1 MSRGTGVPWTQ
12 LSLDPSAP
20 WLTFAGRERKRKS
33 ATLVG
38 MTASLVCA
46 ACGVGGVDGLEWG
59 TVSGEMKNLC
69 VVLVGTRNPLNV
81 GAVAR
86 AMSNFGAMELRTV
99 RPYEKAWREAKSA
112 VGAGELLARA
122 KEFTNLAEAVADCS
136 LVVGTT
142 AVGNR
147 EMKHPLRGLEEG
159 ARLIGKRMASGR
171 VAVLFGSEKWG
182 LSNEDL
188 SYCHW
193 LMRIP
198 TRVEH
203 RSMNLGQAA
212 AVVMYELG
220 RKGSRGGR
228 GGRGGK
234 GGKGEEGL
242 IEGVRLKANA
252 SAGRQEFAEMETVE
266 RVGEALLE
274 ALRKSGYIAARGEA
288 TAEEKLRRMLRR
300 FSMEAADAEV
310 LLGMLRKI
318 LWKLERE

>member
-1 MSRGTGVPWTQ
+1 
-12 LSLDPSAP
+12 
-20 WLTFAGRERKRKS
+20 
-33 ATLVG
+33 
-38 MTASLVCA
+38 
-46 ACGVGGVDGLEWG
+46 
-59 TVSGEMKNLC
+59 MKNLC

-86 AMSNFGAMELRTV
+86 AMSNFGAMELRAV

-122 KEFTNLAEAVADCS
+122 KEFADLAAAVADCS

-142 AVGNR
+142 AVGSR
-147 EMKHPLRGLEEG
+147 EMKHPLRGLEDG
-159 ARLIGKRMASGR
+159 ARLIGKRMETGR

-198 TRVEH
+198 TRAEH

-212 AVVMYELG
+212 AVVIYELG
-220 RKGSRGGR
+220 RAERERTDNAETQRAQRRGEKTAPLKPNLRLRSGQAGAAPRKG
-228 GGRGGK
+228 K
-234 GGKGEEGL
+234 KE
-242 IEGVRLKANA
+242 
-252 SAGRQEFAEMETVE
+252 EFAEMETVE
-266 RVGEALLE
+266 RIGEALLE
-274 ALRKSGYIAARGEA
+274 ALRKSGYVAARGEA

-300 FSMEAADAEV
+300 FSMQAADAEV
-310 LLGMLRKI
+310 LLGMVRKI
-318 LWKLERE
+318 LWKLEQ

>member
-1 MSRGTGVPWTQ
+1 
-12 LSLDPSAP
+12 
-20 WLTFAGRERKRKS
+20 
-33 ATLVG
+33 
-38 MTASLVCA
+38 
-46 ACGVGGVDGLEWG
+46 
-59 TVSGEMKNLC
+59 MKNLC

-86 AMSNFGAMELRTV
+86 AMSNFGAMELRAV

-122 KEFTNLAEAVADCS
+122 KEFASLAEAVADCS

-147 EMKHPLRGLEEG
+147 EIKHPLRPLEEA
-159 ARLIGKRMASGR
+159 ARLIEKRMETGR

-220 RKGSRGGR
+220 RRDRTNAEGAERSQRTLRRAEKTAPLKPSPSASLRTKGAAPMRGM
-228 GGRGGK
+228 K
-234 GGKGEEGL
+234 E
-242 IEGVRLKANA
+242 
-252 SAGRQEFAEMETVE
+252 EFAEMETVE
-266 RVGEALLE
+266 RIGEALLE
-274 ALRKSGYIAARGEA
+274 ALRKSGYIAGRGEA
-288 TAEEKLRRMLRR
+288 KAEEKLRRMLRR

-310 LLGMLRKI
+310 LLGMVRKI
-318 LWKLERE
+318 LWKLEQE

>member
-1 MSRGTGVPWTQ
+1 MADVSDKV
-12 LSLDPSAP
+12 
-20 WLTFAGRERKRKS
+20 
-33 ATLVG
+33 V
-38 MTASLVCA
+38 
-46 ACGVGGVDGLEWG
+46 
-59 TVSGEMKNLC
+59 VSGEMKNLC

-86 AMSNFGAMELRTV
+86 AMSNFGAMELRAV

-122 KEFTNLAEAVADCS
+122 KEFAGLAEAVADCS

-159 ARLIGKRMASGR
+159 ARLIGNRMKTGR

-220 RKGSRGGR
+220 RRERITTEDAESPQRTQRRGR
-228 GGRGGK
+228 K
-234 GGKGEEGL
+234 TTPLKTTL
-242 IEGVRLKANA
+242 RLC
-252 SAGRQEFAEMETVE
+252 SGQAGAAPRKETKEKFAEMETVE
-266 RVGEALLE
+266 RIGEALLE
-274 ALRKSGYIAARGEA
+274 ALRKSGYIAARSEA

-300 FSMEAADAEV
+300 FSLEAADAEV
-310 LLGMLRKI
+310 LLGMVRKI
-318 LWKLERE
+318 LWKLEQE

>member
-1 MSRGTGVPWTQ
+1 
-12 LSLDPSAP
+12 
-20 WLTFAGRERKRKS
+20 
-33 ATLVG
+33 
-38 MTASLVCA
+38 
-46 ACGVGGVDGLEWG
+46 
-59 TVSGEMKNLC
+59 MKNLC

-86 AMSNFGAMELRTV
+86 AMSNFGAMELRAV

-122 KEFTNLAEAVADCS
+122 KEFADLAEAVADCS

-159 ARLIGKRMASGR
+159 ARLIGKRMEAGR

-220 RKGSRGGR
+220 RRGS
-228 GGRGGK
+228 K
-234 GGKGEEGL
+234 GGKGSKGKEKL
-242 IEGVRLKANA
+242 IENDRLKVIAT
-252 SAGRQEFAEMETVE
+252 SKKEEFAEMETVE
-266 RVGEALLE
+266 WIGEALLE

-310 LLGMLRKI
+310 LLGMVRKI
-318 LWKLERE
+318 LWKLEQK

>member
-1 MSRGTGVPWTQ
+1 
-12 LSLDPSAP
+12 
-20 WLTFAGRERKRKS
+20 
-33 ATLVG
+33 
-38 MTASLVCA
+38 
-46 ACGVGGVDGLEWG
+46 
-59 TVSGEMKNLC
+59 
-69 VVLVGTRNPLNV
+69 
-81 GAVAR
+81 
-86 AMSNFGAMELRTV
+86 MSNFGAMELRAV

-122 KEFTNLAEAVADCS
+122 KEFATLAEAVADCS

-147 EMKHPLRGLEEG
+147 EMKHPLRGLEEA
-159 ARLIGKRMASGR
+159 ARLIGKRMETGR

-203 RSMNLGQAA
+203 RSMNLGQAT

-220 RKGSRGGR
+220 RRDRTNAEGAERSQRTLRRAEKTALLRRAQTARTFKTEGPSASLRTKDAAPRRGM
-228 GGRGGK
+228 K
-234 GGKGEEGL
+234 E
-242 IEGVRLKANA
+242 
-252 SAGRQEFAEMETVE
+252 EFAEMETVE
-266 RVGEALLE
+266 RIGEALLE

-288 TAEEKLRRMLRR
+288 KAEEKLRRMLRR

-310 LLGMLRKI
+310 LLGMVRKI
-318 LWKLERE
+318 LWKLEQK

>member
-1 MSRGTGVPWTQ
+1 
-12 LSLDPSAP
+12 
-20 WLTFAGRERKRKS
+20 
-33 ATLVG
+33 
-38 MTASLVCA
+38 
-46 ACGVGGVDGLEWG
+46 
-59 TVSGEMKNLC
+59 MKNLC

-86 AMSNFGAMELRTV
+86 AMSNFGAMELRAV

-112 VGAGELLARA
+112 VGAGELLAQA
-122 KEFTNLAEAVADCS
+122 KEFPTLAEAVADCA

-147 EMKHPLRGLEEG
+147 EMKHPLRGLEEA
-159 ARLIGKRMASGR
+159 ARLIGKRMETGR

-220 RKGSRGGR
+220 RTERTNAEAAERSQRARRRREKPAPSKAEGAAPKRGIA
-228 GGRGGK
+228 
-234 GGKGEEGL
+234 E
-242 IEGVRLKANA
+242 
-252 SAGRQEFAEMETVE
+252 EFAEMETVE
-266 RVGEALLE
+266 RIGEALLE
-274 ALRKSGYIAARGEA
+274 ALRKSGYIAPRGEA
-288 TAEEKLRRMLRR
+288 KAEEKLRRMLRR

-310 LLGMLRKI
+310 LLGMVRKI
-318 LWKLERE
+318 LWKLEQE

>member
-1 MSRGTGVPWTQ
+1 MSE
-12 LSLDPSAP
+12 L
-20 WLTFAGRERKRKS
+20 
-33 ATLVG
+33 
-38 MTASLVCA
+38 
-46 ACGVGGVDGLEWG
+46 
-59 TVSGEMKNLC
+59 KNFV

-86 AMSNFGAMELRTV
+86 AMSNFGAMELRAV

-112 VGAGELLARA
+112 VGAGEWLARA
-122 KEFTNLAEAVADCS
+122 KEFAGLAEAVADCS

-147 EMKHPLRGLEEG
+147 EMKHPLRGLQDG
-159 ARLIGKRMASGR
+159 ARLIGKRMKTGR

-220 RKGSRGGR
+220 GRGRITTEDAEGAQRTQSRGEKTAPLKTKGAAP
-228 GGRGGK
+228 RGGK
-234 GGKGEEGL
+234 K
-242 IEGVRLKANA
+242 K
-252 SAGRQEFAEMETVE
+252 EFVEMETVE
-266 RVGEALLE
+266 RIGEALLE
-274 ALRKSGYIAARGEA
+274 ALRKSGYIAARGEP

-310 LLGMLRKI
+310 LLGMVRKI
-318 LWKLERE
+318 LWKLGQK

>member
-1 MSRGTGVPWTQ
+1 MLGCSQVEIAEKWCVWCWRRGWNRLRG
-12 LSLDPSAP
+12 
-20 WLTFAGRERKRKS
+20 
-33 ATLVG
+33 
-38 MTASLVCA
+38 
-46 ACGVGGVDGLEWG
+46 
-59 TVSGEMKNLC
+59 VSGEVKNLV

-86 AMSNFGAMELRTV
+86 AMSNFGAMELRLV
-99 RPYEKAWREAKSA
+99 QPYEKAWREAKSA
-112 VGAGELLARA
+112 VGAAELLARA
-122 KEFTNLAEAVADCS
+122 KEFANLAEAVADCS

-147 EMKHPLRGLEEG
+147 EMKHSLRGLDEG
-159 ARLIGKRMASGR
+159 ARLIGKRMETGR

-212 AVVMYELG
+212 AVVMYEI
-220 RKGSRGGR
+220 
-228 GGRGGK
+228 GGK
-234 GGKGEEGL
+234 GGKGEAKSSE
-242 IEGVRLKANA
+242 IVRLNAIARGKKA
-252 SAGRQEFAEMETVE
+252 EFAEMETVE
-266 RVGEALLE
+266 RIGEALLE

-288 TAEEKLRRMLRR
+288 KAEEKLRRMLRR

-310 LLGMLRKI
+310 LLGMVRKI
-318 LWKLERE
+318 LWKLEQK

>member
-1 MSRGTGVPWTQ
+1 
-12 LSLDPSAP
+12 
-20 WLTFAGRERKRKS
+20 
-33 ATLVG
+33 
-38 MTASLVCA
+38 
-46 ACGVGGVDGLEWG
+46 
-59 TVSGEMKNLC
+59 VSGETKNLC

-86 AMSNFGAMELRTV
+86 AMSNFGAMELRAV

-122 KEFTNLAEAVADCS
+122 KEFANLAEAVADCS

-147 EMKHPLRGLEEG
+147 EMKHPLRGLDEG
-159 ARLIGKRMASGR
+159 ARLIGKRMETGR

-198 TRVEH
+198 TRAEH

-220 RKGSRGGR
+220 RKDRTNAEGAEKTQNTLRRGEKSKRAG
-228 GGRGGK
+228 
-234 GGKGEEGL
+234 
-242 IEGVRLKANA
+242 LKASATLKNA
-252 SAGRQEFAEMETVE
+252 EKEEFAEMETVE
-266 RVGEALLE
+266 RIGEALLE
-274 ALRKSGYIAARGEA
+274 ALRKSGYIAGRGEA
-288 TAEEKLRRMLRR
+288 KAEEKLRRMLRR

-310 LLGMLRKI
+310 LLGMVRKI
-318 LWKLERE
+318 LWKLEQE